1 MIELTPLDVRKK
13 RGDFA
18 KALRGYDAEEVD
30 VFLELVA
37 ERMEELVK
45 ENLKLK
51 ERSERL
57 GERVNAQEGREQ
69 AVQEALVT
77 AQELRQDVKEQ
88 AEREAQLLEREAHG
102 RIEQMLQEADRLIDE
117 RRVALE
123 ELERHRILFLKAFRT
138 LLERELDAVEVES
151 SRTPLEDVTLD
162 LELGRGAWT
171 VVEEAEAIAVVSD
184 DDEDDGA
191 VETVDMIDDELAGAE
206 EPEADESDTTG
217 EADAV
222 AEADAAESDTTG
234 EADAVAEADAAE
246 KADAVGG
253 VESAA
258 ETESSEAAG
267 GETVEDSGGEDS
279 LWLSSILK
287 RDQRETD

>member
-13 RGDFA
+13 RGDFS
-18 KALRGYDAEEVD
+18 KALRGYDAQDVD

-123 ELERHRILFLKAFRT
+123 ELEKHRILFLKAFRT

-184 DDEDDGA
+184 DDEDVGA
-191 VETVDMIDDELAGAE
+191 VETVDMIDDELARAE
-206 EPEADESDTTG
+206 ETEAEESDT
-217 EADAV
+217 AV
-222 AEADAAESDTTG
+222 EV
-234 EADAVAEADAAE
+234 DAVAEADAAE

-253 VESAA
+253 AESAA
-258 ETESSEAAG
+258 ETESSEAAE

-287 RDQRETD
+287 RDQQETD

>member
-57 GERVNAQEGREQ
+57 GEQVNAQEGREH

-102 RIEQMLQEADRLIDE
+102 RIEQMLHEADRLINE

-123 ELERHRILFLKAFRT
+123 ELEKHRILFLKAFRT

-162 LELGRGAWT
+162 LELGRGP
-171 VVEEAEAIAVVSD
+171 
-184 DDEDDGA
+184 
-191 VETVDMIDDELAGAE
+191 LC
-206 EPEADESDTTG
+206 
-217 EADAV
+217 
-222 AEADAAESDTTG
+222 
-234 EADAVAEADAAE
+234 
-246 KADAVGG
+246 
-253 VESAA
+253 
-258 ETESSEAAG
+258 
-267 GETVEDSGGEDS
+267 
-279 LWLSSILK
+279 
-287 RDQRETD
+287 QRT

>member
-18 KALRGYDAEEVD
+18 KALRGYDAQEVD

-37 ERMEELVK
+37 ERMEVLVK
-45 ENLKLK
+45 ENLQLR

-57 GERVNAQEGREQ
+57 GEQVNAQEGREQ

-102 RIEQMLQEADRLIDE
+102 RIEQTLQEADRLLDE

-138 LLERELDAVEVES
+138 LLERELDAVKVES

-162 LELGRGAWT
+162 LELGRGSWT
-171 VVEEAEAIAVVSD
+171 VVEEDEADDESAEADAAAETAEAVVSD
-184 DDEDDGA
+184 DDGDADT
-191 VETVDMIDDELAGAE
+191 VETVDMVDDEPAGAE
-206 EPEADESDTTG
+206 ETEAEESDTAV
-217 EADAV
+217 EVDAD
-222 AEADAAESDTTG
+222 
-234 EADAVAEADAAE
+234 AEADAAE
-246 KADAVGG
+246 KADVVGG
-253 VESAA
+253 AKSAA
-258 ETESSEAAG
+258 HTESSEAAE
-267 GETVEDSGGEDS
+267 GEAVEDSGGEGS

-287 RDQRETD
+287 RDQQETD

>member
-18 KALRGYDAEEVD
+18 KALRGYDAQEVD

-37 ERMEELVK
+37 ERMEVLVK
-45 ENLKLK
+45 DNLKLK

-57 GERVNAQEGREQ
+57 GEQVNAQEGREQ

-77 AQELRQDVKEQ
+77 AQELRRDVKEQ

-102 RIEQMLQEADRLIDE
+102 RIEQILQEADRLLDE

-162 LELGRGAWT
+162 LELGRGSWT
-171 VVEEAEAIAVVSD
+171 VVEEDEADVESAEAVAVVSD
-184 DDEDDGA
+184 DDEDADT
-191 VETVDMIDDELAGAE
+191 VKTVDMVDDELAGAE
-206 EPEADESDTTG
+206 ETEAEESDT
-217 EADAV
+217 AV
-222 AEADAAESDTTG
+222 EV
-234 EADAVAEADAAE
+234 DAVAEADAAE
-246 KADAVGG
+246 KADGVGG
-253 VESAA
+253 AESAA
-258 ETESSEAAG
+258 ETKSSEVAE
-267 GETVEDSGGEDS
+267 GEAVEDSVGEDS

-287 RDQRETD
+287 RDQQETD

>member
-18 KALRGYDAEEVD
+18 KALRGYDAQEVD

-37 ERMEELVK
+37 ERMEVLVK
-45 ENLKLK
+45 ENLQLR

-57 GERVNAQEGREQ
+57 GEQVNAQEGREH

-88 AEREAQLLEREAHG
+88 AEREAQFLEREAHG
-102 RIEQMLQEADRLIDE
+102 RIEQTLQAADRLLDE
-117 RRVALE
+117 RRVALK

-162 LELGRGAWT
+162 LELGRGSWT
-171 VVEEAEAIAVVSD
+171 VVEEEEADDESAEAVAAAETAEAVVSD
-184 DDEDDGA
+184 DDEDADT
-191 VETVDMIDDELAGAE
+191 VETVDMVDDELAGAE
-206 EPEADESDTTG
+206 EI
-217 EADAV
+217 
-222 AEADAAESDTTG
+222 
-234 EADAVAEADAAE
+234 
-246 KADAVGG
+246 
-253 VESAA
+253 
-258 ETESSEAAG
+258 ESSEAAEG
-267 GETVEDSGGEDS
+267 KAVEDSGGEDS
-279 LWLSSILK
+279 LWLSSVLK
-287 RDQRETD
+287 RDQQETD